1 MLACHFVFS
10 AASHGHRELHID
22 LSTNY
27 KYSFA
32 ISFPVV
38 SFPSVVLN
46 LVKQAY
52 CLISPDITTPPPI
65 MQMIATMKVQI
76 TNGPVT
82 NGFLNLTVAQPR
94 TAKINENTPAT
105 MHMAKATESAS
116 NLNGV

>member
-1 MLACHFVFS
+1 
-10 AASHGHRELHID
+10 
-22 LSTNY
+22 
-27 KYSFA
+27 
-32 ISFPVV
+32 
-38 SFPSVVLN
+38 
-46 LVKQAY
+46 
-52 CLISPDITTPPPI
+52 